1 MFVMP
6 VVMVAA
12 RTSRDVRSCSLT
24 DGEEAARV
32 THVMVALVV
41 LYQLVA
47 EVGDEISYA
56 VN

>member
-1 MFVMP
+1 MP

-56 VN
+56 VH